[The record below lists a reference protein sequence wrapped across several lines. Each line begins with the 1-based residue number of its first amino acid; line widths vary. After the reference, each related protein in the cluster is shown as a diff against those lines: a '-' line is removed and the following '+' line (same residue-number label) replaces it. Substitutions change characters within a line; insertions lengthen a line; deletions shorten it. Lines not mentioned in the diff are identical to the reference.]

1 MALGAKL
8 KVTMDSSDVSS
19 GLSKMRSNVSSAF
32 GTIRKVG
39 VAAFGAISAAAAGL
53 AAAAVNASKFARSVE
68 VMSLQTGMSIKEV
81 LALRAALERVGIEG
95 DSTGDFISEFT
106 KRLAEASQ
114 GEGEAIKGLEVLKIS
129 LEEIEKLSTAEA
141 LERVITAIRQVGLG
155 TREAN
160 LAMDKLFGGQG
171 MRLVAMA
178 SDFRR
183 ILQES
188 RQDTSGLAAQ
198 FGDTEKFARF
208 ERSLIKINALT
219 REAQMRLVNAL
230 PLDKFNEALNS
241 TKLDGLFDKLEEELS
256 EFVDKPQEKLSEWGV
271 KTGML
276 IGRGIAQGIVDFILS
291 GEGLKFFAQS
301 ALKNVISGSPAG
313 LIRGMLPGGASV
325 NRKSGQFID
334 DLFEGDSGDAGKT
347 ENKGIRFNQK
357 LFDDVMRFIDGGF
370 NPKQAE
376 KSVSLQQDL
385 LNESKESNLLLRR
398 LESATPSFA

>member
-1 MALGAKL
+1 MTLGAKL

-39 VAAFGAISAAAAGL
+39 IAAFGAISAAAAGL

-81 LALRAALERVGIEG
+81 LALQAALERVGIEG

-114 GEGEAIKGLEVLKIS
+114 GEGEAIKGLQVLKIS

-183 ILQES
+183 ILQEA
-188 RQDTSGLAAQ
+188 RQDTRGLAAQ
-198 FGDTEKFARF
+198 FGDTEKFAQF
-208 ERSLIKINALT
+208 ERSLIKINALA

-230 PLDKFNEALNS
+230 PLEKFSAALNS
-241 TKLDGLFDKLEEELS
+241 TKLDGLFDKLEAELS
-256 EFVDKPQEKLSEWGV
+256 EFVDKPQEKLAEWGV

-276 IGRGIAQGIVDFILS
+276 IGKGIVQGIIDFLLS
-291 GEGLKFFAQS
+291 GEFLKL

-313 LIRGMLPGGASV
+313 IIRSMFPFGGSM
-325 NRKSGQFID
+325 NERGEKMID
-334 DLFEGDSGDAGKT
+334 DLFEKDLNEAGK
-347 ENKGIRFNQK
+347 NQGKGLRFNQK
-357 LFDDVMRFIDGGF
+357 LFDDIMKFIG
-370 NPKQAE
+370 NAYTPQQAE
-376 KSVSLQQDL
+376 KSVSLQQEL

>member
-39 VAAFGAISAAAAGL
+39 IAAFGAISAAAAGL

-81 LALRAALERVGIEG
+81 LALQAALERVGIEG

-114 GEGEAIKGLEVLKIS
+114 GEGEAIKGLQVLKIS

-183 ILQES
+183 ILQEA

-198 FGDTEKFARF
+198 FGDTEKFAQF
-208 ERSLIKINALT
+208 ERSLIKINALA

-230 PLDKFNEALNS
+230 PLEKFSAALNS
-241 TKLDGLFDKLEEELS
+241 TKLDGLFDKLEAELS
-256 EFVDKPQEKLSEWGV
+256 EFVDKPQEKLAEWGV

-276 IGRGIAQGIVDFILS
+276 IGKGIVQGIIDFLLS
-291 GEGLKFFAQS
+291 GEFLKL

-313 LIRGMLPGGASV
+313 IIRSMFPFGGSM
-325 NRKSGQFID
+325 NERGEKMID
-334 DLFEGDSGDAGKT
+334 DLFEKDLNEAGK
-347 ENKGIRFNQK
+347 NQGKGLRFNQK
-357 LFDDVMRFIDGGF
+357 LFDDIMKFIG
-370 NPKQAE
+370 NAYTPQQAE
-376 KSVSLQQDL
+376 KSVSLQQEL

>member
-32 GTIRKVG
+32 GTIKKIG

-68 VMSLQTGMSIKEV
+68 VMSLQTGLSIKEV

-183 ILQES
+183 ILQEA

-198 FGDTEKFARF
+198 FGDTEKFAKF

-230 PLDKFNEALNS
+230 PLDKFDEALNS
-241 TKLDGLFDKLEEELS
+241 TKLDGFFNKLEQELS
-256 EFVDKPQEKLSEWGV
+256 EFAEKPQAKLTEWAT
-271 KTGML
+271 KTGVL
-276 IGRGIAQGIVDFILS
+276 IGRGIVEGIIGFITS
-291 GEGLKFFAQS
+291 GEGLKFAVKES
-301 ALKNVISGSPAG
+301 LRIPMG
-313 LIRGMLPGGASV
+313 LVPGG
-325 NRKSGQFID
+325 KLGHEK
-334 DLFEGDSGDAGKT
+334 LFEGVDSFFDKDKTPKVEVEGK
-347 ENKGIRFNQK
+347 GLRFNQK
-357 LFDDVMRFIDGGF
+357 LFDDVMRFISDPTGS
-370 NPKQAE
+370 KQNG

-385 LNESKESNLLLRR
+385 LNESKESNMLLRR